1 MHLKR
6 FRRETVQEALRAARE
21 ELGADAL
28 VLSTRVVAAPGA
40 RGWMGRRHVEVTA
53 AAERPLVSG
62 DRQQMVWSVRTHGD
76 RHVDVR
82 SRQVEW
88 NEGRSVRYLSEGDRD
103 LRVESELIVTP
114 GPADWGTQ
122 ASLRVGYSL
131 PGGVVAET
139 LAKWL
144 GSAPELLV
152 STVLHR
158 FKALL
163 ETGEFP
169 TLERNPSAR
178 DNDDNP

>member
-1 MHLKR
+1 MNTSA
-6 FRRETVQEALRAARE
+6 TVDSVVQRSLTIRATPEQLLERWSDPEVQRA
-21 ELGADAL
+21 
-28 VLSTRVVAAPGA
+28 VLHDRAT
-40 RGWMGRRHVEVTA
+40 
-53 AAERPLVSG
+53 LVSG

-88 NEGRSVRYLSEGDRD
+88 VEGRSVRYLSEGEHDVRI
-103 LRVESELIVTP
+103 ESELAVTP
-114 GPADWGTQ
+114 GPSDRGTQ
-122 ASLRVGYSL
+122 ANLRVGYVL

-139 LAKWL
+139 VAKWL
-144 GSAPELLV
+144 GSAPELIV

-163 ETGEFP
+163 ETGEIP

-178 DNDDNP
+178 DDDDNP

>member
-1 MHLKR
+1 M
-6 FRRETVQEALRAARE
+6 ETSSTADSWVQRSLTIRATPEQLLERWSDPEVQRA
-21 ELGADAL
+21 
-28 VLSTRVVAAPGA
+28 VLHDRAT
-40 RGWMGRRHVEVTA
+40 
-53 AAERPLVSG
+53 LVSG

-103 LRVESELIVTP
+103 LRVESELTVTP
-114 GPADWGTQ
+114 GPTDWGTQ